1 MSGRGLVAAVLAPG
15 AALALWVVLGAAL
28 FLGALGPQ
36 GAALRA
42 AGTAALETHGMVLI
56 LWWLAAALLAGWL
69 ARRLYRAWVLAPS
82 RLLAATRILAA
93 QENAAGL
100 PELAP
105 ATPATRALAAEIES
119 LARDRQEL
127 RAEMARLVEQASRS
141 VAEQRD
147 QLATLMDELDH
158 AVVVCNRDGRI
169 LLFNARMRRLAR
181 NLSPQD
187 GAELV
192 GLGRSIHAVL
202 DTAAIA
208 HALETVEG
216 RIARGVSPHAA
227 VAQVVTATPLG
238 HLLRISLAPVR
249 HAEAADNRLRGYVLL
264 VDDITRDQQRQAR
277 REGALLRMAEQ
288 GRASIANMQAALEML
303 DYPDL
308 APADHDRFL
317 GVIRDEVAR
326 MRDRLLS
333 EDEPGAELSARW
345 PLHDMLATDLMA
357 AAVRKLQGTA
367 NAPITTLP
375 VEDDL
380 WLRIDSFGLIA
391 ALDHLA
397 ARILSLGGD
406 PVLWL
411 RLTRAGSHAHL
422 DLGWV
427 LREGAPPIDAR
438 DLSALPDEPTESC
451 AAAASVRDVVD
462 RHGGEIWL
470 DRNRDDGRPFFRLL
484 LPLAAVETAPA
495 DAPIGGRPE
504 FYDFDLF
511 AAAHADAGDARPLS
525 ELAFTVFDC
534 ETTGLDP
541 MGGDEIIQLGAVRI
555 LNSRILNGETIDQ
568 LVDPQRPIPEA
579 GIPIHG
585 IRDEMVRGKPAI
597 AQVLPVFH
605 RFAEGSVLV
614 GHNVAF
620 DMRFLKL
627 KEAATG
633 LRFDH
638 PVLDTLLLSSILH
651 PAEESHSL
659 EAIAARL
666 GVQIGARHT
675 ALGDALATAEVFRR
689 MIPLLERQGIVTL
702 GQARAASDR
711 SQFAR
716 LRY

>member
-1 MSGRGLVAAVLAPG
+1 MTPRGLVAAMLAPG
-15 AALALWVVLGAAL
+15 VALALWTVLGAAL
-28 FLGALGPQ
+28 FLGTLGP
-36 GAALRA
+36 GGKALRA
-42 AGTAALETHGMVLI
+42 AAGAALETHGMVLV
-56 LWWLAAALLAGWL
+56 LWWLGAALLGAWT
-69 ARRLYRAWVLAPS
+69 ARRLYGAFVLAPS

-93 QENAAGL
+93 QEDALAL
-100 PELAP
+100 TDTAP
-105 ATPATRALAAEIES
+105 ATPATRALAAEIER

-127 RAEMARLVEQASRS
+127 RAEMAQLVEQASRS

-181 NLSPQD
+181 NLSPQE
-187 GAELV
+187 GTELV

-202 DTAAIA
+202 DPAAIA

-216 RIARGVSPHAA
+216 RIARGVPPHSA

-238 HLLRISLAPVR
+238 HLLRVSLAPVR
-249 HAEAADNRLRGYVLL
+249 HAEAGDNRLTGYVLL
-264 VDDITRDQQRQAR
+264 VDDITRDQQQQAR
-277 REGALLRMAEQ
+277 RERALLRMAEQ
-288 GRASIANMQAALEML
+288 GRASIANMQAALDML
-303 DYPDL
+303 DYPDV
-308 APADHDRFL
+308 APADRDRFL

-333 EDEPGAELSARW
+333 DDEPGPELAARW
-345 PLHDMLATDLMA
+345 PLHDMQASDLMA
-357 AAVRKLQGTA
+357 AAIRKLQGTA

-375 VEDDL
+375 VAEDL

-397 ARILSLGGD
+397 ARILSLGAD

-411 RLTRAGSHAHL
+411 RLTQAGSHAHL

-427 LREGAPPIDAR
+427 LREGLGPIDAR
-438 DLSALPDEPTESC
+438 DLSALPDEPTDAC

-511 AAAHADAGDARPLS
+511 AAAHAEAGDSRPLS
-525 ELAFTVFDC
+525 ALAFTVFDC

-541 MGGDEIIQLGAVRI
+541 LGGDEIIQLGAVRI
-555 LNSRILNGETIDQ
+555 LNSRLLSGETIDQ

-585 IRDEMVRGKPAI
+585 IRDEMVRGKPTI

-627 KEAATG
+627 KEAAMG

-666 GVQIGARHT
+666 GVRIGARHT
-675 ALGDALATAEVFRR
+675 ALGDAMATAEVFLR
-689 MIPLLERQGIVTL
+689 MIPLLERQGVVTL

>member
-1 MSGRGLVAAVLAPG
+1 M
-15 AALALWVVLGAAL
+15 
-28 FLGALGPQ
+28 
-36 GAALRA
+36 
-42 AGTAALETHGMVLI
+42 
-56 LWWLAAALLAGWL
+56 
-69 ARRLYRAWVLAPS
+69 
-82 RLLAATRILAA
+82 
-93 QENAAGL
+93 
-100 PELAP
+100 
-105 ATPATRALAAEIES
+105 
-119 LARDRQEL
+119 
-127 RAEMARLVEQASRS
+127 
-141 VAEQRD
+141 
-147 QLATLMDELDH
+147 
-158 AVVVCNRDGRI
+158 
-169 LLFNARMRRLAR
+169 
-181 NLSPQD
+181 
-187 GAELV
+187 
-192 GLGRSIHAVL
+192 
-202 DTAAIA
+202 
-208 HALETVEG
+208 
-216 RIARGVSPHAA
+216 
-227 VAQVVTATPLG
+227 
-238 HLLRISLAPVR
+238 
-249 HAEAADNRLRGYVLL
+249 
-264 VDDITRDQQRQAR
+264 
-277 REGALLRMAEQ
+277 
-288 GRASIANMQAALEML
+288 
-303 DYPDL
+303 
-308 APADHDRFL
+308 
-317 GVIRDEVAR
+317 
-326 MRDRLLS
+326 
-333 EDEPGAELSARW
+333 
-345 PLHDMLATDLMA
+345 
-357 AAVRKLQGTA
+357 
-367 NAPITTLP
+367 
-375 VEDDL
+375 
-380 WLRIDSFGLIA
+380 
-391 ALDHLA
+391 
-397 ARILSLGGD
+397 
-406 PVLWL
+406 
-411 RLTRAGSHAHL
+411 
-422 DLGWV
+422 
-427 LREGAPPIDAR
+427 
-438 DLSALPDEPTESC
+438 
-451 AAAASVRDVVD
+451 VD

-605 RFAEGSVLV
+605 RFAEGSILV
-614 GHNVAF
+614 GHNVPF